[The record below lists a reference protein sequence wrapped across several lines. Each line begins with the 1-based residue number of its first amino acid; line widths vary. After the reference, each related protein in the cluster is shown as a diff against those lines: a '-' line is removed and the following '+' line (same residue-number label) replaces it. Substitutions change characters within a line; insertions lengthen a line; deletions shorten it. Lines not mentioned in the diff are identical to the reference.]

1 MQGTKEL
8 VKELAGELVKVFH
21 RELPGECR
29 RKRRTVERIAA
40 KKLAR
45 NLDVESIARELEMD
59 VEEVVKMT
67 NELEEYDKE

>member
-1 MQGTKEL
+1 MQEGREELLKEL
-8 VKELAGELVKVFH
+8 L
-21 RELPGECR
+21 R
-29 RKRRTVERIAA
+29 